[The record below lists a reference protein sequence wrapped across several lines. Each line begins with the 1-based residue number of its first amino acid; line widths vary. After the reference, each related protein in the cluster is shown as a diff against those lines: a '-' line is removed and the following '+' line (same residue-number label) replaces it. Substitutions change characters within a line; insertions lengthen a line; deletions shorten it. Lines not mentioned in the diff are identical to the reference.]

1 VLSEALMIPVTS
13 PKILGKVLR
22 RYRKD
27 LGFTQSK
34 AGKKFNIP
42 QKVVSNIE
50 SGRDGVHIV
59 TIFRYMSAL
68 GLEMHLEF
76 RDKSS
81 SGGGLW

>member
-1 VLSEALMIPVTS
+1 MLPVTS
-13 PKILGKVLR
+13 PTTLGKVLR
-22 RYRKD
+22 RYRKE
-27 LGFTQSK
+27 LGLTQSK

-50 SGRDGVHIV
+50 SGRDGVHIA

-81 SGGGLW
+81 AGDELW